1 MYVWTKKAEEL
12 ARERRQAERKA
23 GTEATW
29 GGRPSGG
36 GEARRWIQLGL
47 VEWKDDKEVR
57 RCIMKD

>member
-12 ARERRQAERKA
+12 AKKRRQAERKA

-29 GGRPSGG
+29 GGRPIGG
-36 GEARRWIQLGL
+36 GEAMSWIQLGL

-57 RCIMKD
+57 